1 MKLHWEECTF
11 FFSIRH
17 NPVWKL
23 SWWVWLN
30 RVGPE
35 VLWFIHG
42 QFVQFF
48 LPISN
53 ESLQFVV
60 LYYRRKDKVEWCQGE
75 GFIDIKAPSPSSHT
89 RTHEKRGWRRAGGW
103 RCWELG
109 FSRVTSRWAGC
120 RRHGYLPGGRHL
132 HSADIGKSPQ
142 MAKSPQIEKTARTH
156 VGFQKPPAQ
165 TSRVTVC
172 LLKIKSG

>member
-60 LYYRRKDKVEWCQGE
+60 LYYRRKDKSRMVSRRRFYWYQSAITVVTHAHARKKGVTP
-75 GFIDIKAPSPSSHT
+75 GHRVALLGVGLLQSHQS
-89 RTHEKRGWRRAGGW
+89 
-103 RCWELG
+103 L
-109 FSRVTSRWAGC
+109 AGC

-142 MAKSPQIEKTARTH
+142 MAKSPPNRKDGRARTS
-156 VGFQKPPAQ
+156 A
-165 TSRVTVC
+165 SRNLPLKRHD
-172 LLKIKSG
+172 LLFVYSR